1 MLTTAVVFIII
12 LSILVLI
19 HELGHFTVARL
30 IGVKVEEFGFGL
42 PPRIIGKK
50 IRGILYSLNWLP
62 IGGFV
67 KLAGEDESEG
77 SHPHI
82 KHRKEYFFA
91 RTKKERAA
99 ILLAGVAMNF
109 LLAVGIT
116 TYILTQGVLE
126 PTGHVHIESVTRGS
140 PAEKA
145 GLKANDVIQSITYPR
160 NVLGG
165 YSASQEV
172 QLAPTEAKK
181 IIIPADLIDAVKA
194 HAGQSVTLTV
204 LRGTQTLSV
213 SLIPRK
219 EYPKGE
225 GPTGIVISDL
235 ETRVYTIAQA
245 PFAATKIN
253 CERAWAMLAGIGAL
267 IGRLLT
273 LKPVGGDVAG
283 PIGIAQ
289 VTGQAVKFGWKAVLE
304 FMSILSL
311 NLAVLNILPIPALD
325 GGRLAFVFLEKILGK
340 RVKPAFEQSTHQI
353 GMIILF
359 ILIILISIND
369 VMRLARGG

>member
-1 MLTTAVVFIII
+1 MLTTAIVFFII

-19 HELGHFTVARL
+19 HELGHFTVAKI
-30 IGVKVEEFGFGL
+30 IGVRVDEFGFGL

-50 IRGILYSLNWLP
+50 IRGIIYSLNWLP

-67 KLAGEDESEG
+67 RLAGEDESED
-77 SHPHI
+77 SHKHI

-91 RTKKERAA
+91 RSKKERAA

-116 TYILTQGVLE
+116 TYLLTQGVAE
-126 PTGHVHIESVTRGS
+126 PTGKVHIERVVSGS
-140 PAEKA
+140 PAEHA
-145 GLKANDVIQSITYPR
+145 GLKEKDIIVGYKTPAELITY
-160 NVLGG
+160 
-165 YSASQEV
+165 
-172 QLAPTEAKK
+172 
-181 IIIPADLIDAVKA
+181 VKL
-194 HAGQSVTLTV
+194 HAGQLVTFSV
-204 LRGTQTLSV
+204 LRGTQITPI

-235 ETRVYTIAQA
+235 EIKKYSLSQA
-245 PFAATKIN
+245 PFTAIKIN
-253 CERAWAMLAGIGAL
+253 LERGWAMLAGIGSL
-267 IGRLLT
+267 IGKIVT

-289 VTGQAVKFGWKAVLE
+289 VTGAAVKFGWKAVLE

-311 NLAVLNILPIPALD
+311 NLAVLNVLPIPALD

-340 RVKPAFEQSTHQI
+340 KVKPAFEQSTHQI

-359 ILIILISIND
+359 ILIILISVND
-369 VMRLARGG
+369 VMRLARGV

>member
-1 MLTTAVVFIII
+1 MLLTAVVFFII

-50 IRGILYSLNWLP
+50 IRGIIYSLNWLP

-67 KLAGEDESEG
+67 KLAGEDESP
-77 SHPHI
+77 SPKSPKYPKHP
-82 KHRKEYFFA
+82 KSFFFA
-91 RTKKERAA
+91 RSKKERAL
-99 ILLAGVAMNF
+99 ILLAGVMMNF
-109 LLAVGIT
+109 LLAVGIS
-116 TYILTQGVLE
+116 TYLLTQGVQE
-126 PTGHVHIESVTRGS
+126 PTGHVHIERVIAGS

-145 GLKANDVIQSITYPR
+145 GLKKRDIISGYKTPR
-160 NVLGG
+160 
-165 YSASQEV
+165 
-172 QLAPTEAKK
+172 
-181 IIIPADLIDAVKA
+181 DLIAFVKA
-194 HAGQSVTLTV
+194 HAGETVTLTI
-204 LRGTQTLSV
+204 LRGDQITLI

-219 EYPKGE
+219 DFPTGE
-225 GPTGIVISDL
+225 GPMGVVISDL
-235 ETRVYTIAQA
+235 ETRVYPLRQA
-245 PFAATKIN
+245 PFMATKIN
-253 CERAWAMLAGIGAL
+253 LERGWAILAGIGAV
-267 IGRLLT
+267 IGRLVQ

-340 RVKPAFEQSTHQI
+340 KVRPAFEQSTHQI

-369 VMRLARGG
+369 VLRLSRGG

>member
-1 MLTTAVVFIII
+1 MLITVLVFIAI
-12 LSILVLI
+12 LSVLVLI
-19 HELGHFTVARL
+19 HELGHFTVAKI

-42 PPRIIGKK
+42 PPRIFGKK
-50 IRGILYSLNWLP
+50 IHGILYSLNWLP

-67 KLAGEDESEG
+67 KLAGEDEAPA
-77 SHPHI
+77 SHKPI
-82 KHRKEYFFA
+82 RSHRSLKSYFFA
-91 RTKKERAA
+91 RSKKERAA

-116 TYILTQGVLE
+116 TYLLTQGVSE
-126 PTGHVHIESVTRGS
+126 PTGQVHIERVLPAS

-145 GLKANDVIQSITYPR
+145 GLKEQDIISGYKTPQELITY
-160 NVLGG
+160 
-165 YSASQEV
+165 
-172 QLAPTEAKK
+172 
-181 IIIPADLIDAVKA
+181 VKA
-194 HAGQSVTLTV
+194 HAGETVKFSVI
-204 LRGTQTLSV
+204 RANQTIPI

-219 EYPKGE
+219 NFPAGE

-235 ETRVYTIAQA
+235 EIKKYSLAEA
-245 PFAATKIN
+245 PIMATKIN
-253 CERAWAMLAGIGAL
+253 LERGWAMLAGIGTL
-267 IGRLLT
+267 IGRLAT

-340 RVKPAFEQSTHQI
+340 KVKPAFEQSTHQI
-353 GMIILF
+353 GMIILL
-359 ILIILISIND
+359 ILIILISVND

>member
-1 MLTTAVVFIII
+1 MLLTAVIFILI
-12 LSILVLI
+12 LSILVLF
-19 HELGHFTVARL
+19 HEIGHFTAAKL

-50 IRGILYSLNWLP
+50 IKGVLYSLNWLP

-67 KLAGEDESEG
+67 KLAGEDEDPS
-77 SHPHI
+77 SLKTP
-82 KHRKEYFFA
+82 KSPKSLKSYFFA

-109 LLAVGIT
+109 LLAIGIT
-116 TYILTQGVLE
+116 TYLLTQGVEE
-126 PTGHVHIESVTRGS
+126 PSGRVHIENVITNS

-145 GLKANDVIQSITYPR
+145 GIMKGD
-160 NVLGG
+160 
-165 YSASQEV
+165 
-172 QLAPTEAKK
+172 
-181 IIIPADLIDAVKA
+181 IIEYYKTPNELISFVKD
-194 HAGQSVTLTV
+194 HAGEEI
-204 LRGTQTLSV
+204 TLSILRNSQRIAV

-219 EYPKGE
+219 DVPKGE
-225 GPTGIVISDL
+225 GPMGVAISDL
-235 ETRVYTIAQA
+235 ETRIYPLSQA
-245 PFAATKIN
+245 PVEAMKITVQ
-253 CERAWAMLAGIGAL
+253 RAWDMFAGIGTL
-267 IGRLLT
+267 IKNIVQ
-273 LKPVGGDVAG
+273 LKPVGEDVAG

-289 VTGQAVKFGWKAVLE
+289 VTGKAIAFGWKAVLE

-325 GGRLAFVFLEKILGK
+325 GGRLAFIFLEKIIGK
-340 RVKPAFEQSTHQI
+340 KIRPAFEQSTHQV

-369 VMRLARGG
+369 IMRLARGG